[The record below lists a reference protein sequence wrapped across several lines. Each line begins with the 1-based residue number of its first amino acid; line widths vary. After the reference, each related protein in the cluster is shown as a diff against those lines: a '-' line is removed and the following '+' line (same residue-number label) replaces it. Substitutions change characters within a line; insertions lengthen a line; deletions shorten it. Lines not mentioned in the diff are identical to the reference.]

1 MYSESIV
8 LENEAGLH
16 ARPASIFTQTSLK
29 YKSDITISKEGKS
42 ANGKSIISV
51 LSLGISRGTEIT
63 ISAEGEDEKAAVAD
77 LVALIESKMGEA

>member
-1 MYSESIV
+1 MYSGKVV

-29 YKSDITISKEGKS
+29 YKSDITIAKEGKS
-42 ANGKSIISV
+42 ANAKSIISV
-51 LSLGISRGTEIT
+51 LSLGITKGTEIT
-63 ISAEGEDEKAAVAD
+63 IRAEGEDEEAAVND

>member
-1 MYSESIV
+1 MYSGKVV

-29 YKSDITISKEGKS
+29 YKSDITIAKEGKS
-42 ANGKSIISV
+42 ANAKSIISV
-51 LSLGISRGTEIT
+51 LSLGIMKGTEIT
-63 ISAEGEDEKAAVAD
+63 ITAEGEDEEDAVND